1 MTPQSTPGRLSF
13 SLPLDAARLQR
24 ARQRL
29 RDYLHE
35 HLVDAD
41 AVDDIV
47 LAVEEAVTNA
57 VRHSGAADDVLIDVE
72 FQGPDLCVSVGDRG
86 VGFDVSAFDASGPPD
101 LDSAGGRGLYLIAGV
116 MDELALSSD
125 GQGVTVRAVKRG
137 VLRAA
142 DAGDAPVRG

>member
-24 ARQRL
+24 ARQRM

-35 HLVDAD
+35 HVVDAD

-57 VRHSGAADDVLIDVE
+57 VRHSGAADDVLIDIE
-72 FQGPDLCVSVGDRG
+72 FQGPDLCESVCDRG
-86 VGFDVSAFDASGPPD
+86 VGFDVSAFDPSRPPPT
-101 LDSAGGRGLYLIAGV
+101 LVRTAAAAVPHRRRHGRA
-116 MDELALSSD
+116 
-125 GQGVTVRAVKRG
+125 RAFQRRPG
-137 VLRAA
+137 R
-142 DAGDAPVRG
+142 PVRVRLA